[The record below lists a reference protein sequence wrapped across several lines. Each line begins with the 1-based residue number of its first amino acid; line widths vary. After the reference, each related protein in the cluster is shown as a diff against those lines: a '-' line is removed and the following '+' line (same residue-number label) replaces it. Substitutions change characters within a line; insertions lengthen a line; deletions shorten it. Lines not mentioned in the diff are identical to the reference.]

1 MTGASATSRAS
12 RMVAGEVWDR
22 STSIPSRCISATT
35 WRPNAVSPPAAGASV
50 AESAQGT
57 LALWVSVR

>member
-1 MTGASATSRAS
+1 MTGASAASKAS
-12 RMVAGEVWDR
+12 RMVGGAVWDR

-35 WRPNAVSPPAAGASV
+35 WRPNVVRPPAAGSSV
-50 AESAQGT
+50 AESAHGT